1 MSRQRL
7 SPKITQWIAK
17 GLIWAAT
24 ILTVAVLLFIVIYT
38 LSRGMPHVNWRLLST
53 QPTDMGRS
61 GGILPT
67 IVGTTVLAIL
77 GVVVAAPFGVGTA
90 VYLVEYTREGWLTR
104 VIRFGVDALAG
115 IPSIVYGL
123 FGFVF
128 FVITLGFGWS
138 VASGALTLAIMIL
151 PTIVRT
157 AEEALRA
164 VPDSY
169 REVSLSLGAHKW
181 EMIATVALPAAL
193 PGIVTGIILGIGRC
207 VGETAAVILTAG
219 SSLRM
224 PTSLFSPARTM
235 SVHFYILAREGISDD
250 MAWATGAVLVV
261 SILLVNVVINWL
273 VARLIRSRVA
283 R

>member
-1 MSRQRL
+1 MRL
-7 SPKITQWIAK
+7 PRVEPKLSQAVAK
-17 GLIWAAT
+17 TTIWSAAL
-24 ILTVAVLLFIVIYT
+24 LTLAVLLFIIGYT
-38 LSRGMPHVNWRLLST
+38 LVRGLPFVDWSFLS
-53 QPTDMGRS
+53 QEPTDMGRA

-67 IVGTTVLAIL
+67 LVGTLAL
-77 GVVVAAPFGVGTA
+77 ALLAVVIATPFGVRTA
-90 VYLVEYTREGWLTR
+90 IYLVEYTRENWITR
-104 VIRFGVDALAG
+104 AIRFGVDALAG
-115 IPSIVYGL
+115 VPSIVYGL

-128 FVITLGFGWS
+128 FVITLGMGWS
-138 VASGALTLAIMIL
+138 MLSGAFTLAIMIL

-157 AEEALRA
+157 SEEALRT

-181 EMIATVALPAAL
+181 KMITSVALPAAL

-224 PTSLFSPARTM
+224 PTSILSPVRTM

-250 MAWATGAVLVV
+250 MAWGTGAVLLI

-273 VARLIRSRVA
+273 IARLIGRRASR
-283 R
+283 

>member
-1 MSRQRL
+1 M
-7 SPKITQWIAK
+7 
-17 GLIWAAT
+17 
-24 ILTVAVLLFIVIYT
+24 LLFIVAYT
-38 LSRGMPHVNWRLLST
+38 LVRGVPSLTWTLLT
-53 QPTDMGRS
+53 AEPADMGRS

-67 IVGTTVLAIL
+67 VVGTVVLAMG
-77 GVVVAAPFGVGTA
+77 GVVIAAPFGVGTA

-115 IPSIVYGL
+115 IPSIIYGL

-128 FVITLGFGWS
+128 FVLTLGLGWS
-138 VASGALTLAIMIL
+138 IASGALTLAIMIL

-235 SVHFYILAREGISDD
+235 SVHFYILAREGISDE
-250 MAWATGAVLVV
+250 MAWATGAILVV

-273 VARLIRSRVA
+273 VARLIRRRVA

>member
-1 MSRQRL
+1 MTRVRV
-7 SPKITQWIAK
+7 SPKVTQSMAK

-24 ILTVAVLLFIVIYT
+24 IVTVGVLLFIVIYT
-38 LSRGMPHVNWRLLST
+38 LARGMSHVNWTLLT
-53 QPTDMGRS
+53 AEPADMGRS

-67 IVGTTVLAIL
+67 IVGTVVLAMF
-77 GVVVAAPFGVGTA
+77 GVVIAAPFGVGTA

-128 FVITLGFGWS
+128 FVLTLGLGWS

-235 SVHFYILAREGISDD
+235 SVHFFILAREGISDE

-273 VARLIRSRVA
+273 VARLIRRRVA

>member
-1 MSRQRL
+1 MRL
-7 SPKITQWIAK
+7 PRVEPKLSQAVAK
-17 GLIWAAT
+17 TAIWSAALFT
-24 ILTVAVLLFIVIYT
+24 LAVLLFIIGYT
-38 LSRGMPHVNWRLLST
+38 LVRGLPFVDGSFLSQ
-53 QPTDMGRS
+53 QPTDMGRA

-67 IVGTTVLAIL
+67 LVGTLAL
-77 GVVVAAPFGVGTA
+77 ALLAVVIATPFGVGTA
-90 VYLVEYTREGWLTR
+90 IYLVEYTRENWVTR
-104 VIRFGVDALAG
+104 AIRFGVDALAG

-128 FVITLGFGWS
+128 FVITLGMGWS
-138 VASGALTLAIMIL
+138 ILSGALTLAIMIL

-157 AEEALRA
+157 SEEALRT

-181 EMIATVALPAAL
+181 KMITSVALPAAL
-193 PGIVTGIILGIGRC
+193 PGIATGIVLGIGRC

-224 PTSLFSPARTM
+224 PTSILSPVRTM

-250 MAWATGAVLVV
+250 MAWGTGAVLLV
-261 SILLVNVVINWL
+261 SVLLVNVVINWL
-273 VARLIRSRVA
+273 IARLVGRRA
-283 R
+283 FR

>member
-1 MSRQRL
+1 M
-7 SPKITQWIAK
+7 AK

-24 ILTVAVLLFIVIYT
+24 IVTVGVLLFIVIYT
-38 LSRGMPHVNWRLLST
+38 LARGMSHVNWTLLT
-53 QPTDMGRS
+53 AEPADMGRS

-67 IVGTTVLAIL
+67 IVGTVVLAMF
-77 GVVVAAPFGVGTA
+77 GVVIAAPFGVGTA

-128 FVITLGFGWS
+128 FVLTLGLGWS

-193 PGIVTGIILGIGRC
+193 PGIVTGIILGIGR
-207 VGETAAVILTAG
+207 
-219 SSLRM
+219 
-224 PTSLFSPARTM
+224 
-235 SVHFYILAREGISDD
+235 
-250 MAWATGAVLVV
+250 
-261 SILLVNVVINWL
+261 
-273 VARLIRSRVA
+273 
-283 R
+283 

>member
-1 MSRQRL
+1 MTSLRA
-7 SPKITQWIAK
+7 SPKVTQAMAK

-24 ILTVAVLLFIVIYT
+24 LATVGMLLFIIAYT
-38 LSRGMPHVNWRLLST
+38 LVRGMPHLTWTLLT
-53 QPTDMGRS
+53 AEPADMGRS

-67 IVGTTVLAIL
+67 IVGTVMLAMG
-77 GVVVAAPFGVGTA
+77 GVVIAAPFGVGTA
-90 VYLVEYTREGWLTR
+90 IYLVEYTREGWLTR
-104 VIRFGVDALAG
+104 AIRFGVDALAG

-128 FVITLGFGWS
+128 FVLTLGLGWS
-138 VASGALTLAIMIL
+138 IVSGALTLAIMIL

-164 VPDSY
+164 VPNSY

-224 PTSLFSPARTM
+224 PTSLFSPVRTM
-235 SVHFYILAREGISDD
+235 SVHFFILAREGISDE

-261 SILLVNVVINWL
+261 STLLVNVVINWL
-273 VARLIRSRVA
+273 VARLIRRRVA

>member
-1 MSRQRL
+1 MTRVRV
-7 SPKITQWIAK
+7 SPKVTQSMAK

-24 ILTVAVLLFIVIYT
+24 TVTVGALLFIVIYT
-38 LSRGMPHVNWRLLST
+38 LARGMSHVNWTLLT
-53 QPTDMGRS
+53 AEPADMGRS

-67 IVGTTVLAIL
+67 IVSTVVLAL
-77 GVVVAAPFGVGTA
+77 FGVIIAAPFGVGTA

-128 FVITLGFGWS
+128 FVLTLGMGWS

-235 SVHFYILAREGISDD
+235 SVHFFILAREGISDE

-273 VARLIRSRVA
+273 VARLIRRRVA